1 LRRRIAKCAP
11 VEFTSAEFAAG
22 YAVTA
27 LFCAGARLA
36 VTPCACPPLVFA
48 AVVGKRQL
56 KLEPLRC
63 GLVVGGASNRWRCS
77 IPGAARCCPLCCRR
91 SGIHR
96 GICDRR
102 LGRCLRRGCRERL
115 ELVDQARESTG
126 VAVFAAAEVDA
137 AVVDPSKV
145 RTSCAGVGSVRR
157 LCARVARL
165 VAAAM
170 IQLPSAHWPVRSV
183 KNFARMG
190 MMDGGK
196 RRKPRLPFGAW
207 RQTQPVSAEARET
220 LVEFRENDRIG

>member
-1 LRRRIAKCAP
+1 MRPGRVHIFRIRSRLRGRRTLLRRRKTCGHTDRLP
-11 VEFTSAEFAAG
+11 SLGFRRCCWQTSVE
-22 YAVTA
+22 
-27 LFCAGARLA
+27 AGALA
-36 VTPCACPPLVFA
+36 VRT
-48 AVVGKRQL
+48 
-56 KLEPLRC
+56 
-63 GLVVGGASNRWRCS
+63 
-77 IPGAARCCPLCCRR
+77 CRR
-91 SGIHR
+91 WSFQPLALQHS
-96 GICDRR
+96 RR
-102 LGRCLRRGCRERL
+102 RSLLSLVLQTLGHSPRYLRQTAGRCLRRGCRERL

>member
-22 YAVTA
+22 YAVAA

-36 VTPCACPPLVFA
+36 VTPTACPPLVFA

-63 GLVVGGASNRWRCS
+63 GLVVGGASNRWRCG
-77 IPGAARCCPLCCRR
+77 IPGAARCRPLCCRR

-170 IQLPSAHWPVRSV
+170 IQLPARTGRCAASRTLPGW
-183 KNFARMG
+183 ARMG
-190 MMDGGK
+190 MMDGG
-196 RRKPRLPFGAW
+196 GA
-207 RQTQPVSAEARET
+207 AEAATAIRRLAPDT
-220 LVEFRENDRIG
+220 ACIGGGARNFSRISRK